1 MGHQLAV
8 ADFPMETSKRF
19 YRRHPNEQK
28 QVQQSKL
35 NPWPSAFETRTRPAK
50 KAS

>member
-19 YRRHPNEQK
+19 YRRHPNELQFVHPDATVLK
-28 QVQQSKL
+28 MPPPNL
-35 NPWPSAFETRTRPAK
+35 
-50 KAS
+50 